1 MAFESLFGEHNSAL
15 HTTSDTLDTL
25 DTIGNSADHAYKFA
39 RLATAFLVETAKEA
53 DLDIFTDGFESGT
66 TGAWSVVVP

>member
-15 HTTSDTLDTL
+15 HTTSDTL